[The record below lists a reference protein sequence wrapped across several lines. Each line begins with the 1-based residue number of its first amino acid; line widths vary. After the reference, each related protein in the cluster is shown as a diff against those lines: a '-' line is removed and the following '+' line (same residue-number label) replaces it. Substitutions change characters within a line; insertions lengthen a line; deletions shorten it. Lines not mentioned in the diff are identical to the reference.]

1 MAPKQKRKARA
12 PETEAPRASKRVKAV
27 SESVEEP
34 EQKAPTTSKSA
45 KVSSDDQARP
55 DEVQDDTTTQPDTSS
70 KQTTGSND
78 KFTSFEMPSGS
89 KPIPCIRS
97 HPAEA
102 APISLVFTH
111 GAGGGL
117 SAPALMNFARGFAS
131 TGSPVVCFQGN
142 MNLKARTRS
151 FATVLDHEKKQRK
164 AEMTVA
170 YGGRS
175 MGARA
180 AVLAAQS
187 DESIKTL
194 VLVSYP
200 LIGPGG
206 AVRDRILLD
215 IKSDVDVLF
224 VSGDGDSMCD
234 FPRLAT
240 LRKKMKAKSW
250 MVVVEGADH
259 GMTLKGGKKWKDAT
273 EEVAKETGRIAAR
286 WVEARDE
293 EHKDMTLRWN
303 GDKPAGS
310 WVDADAQGH
319 QEREKGGI
327 EKYFGKKEGE
337 EEHTEAVSGTKKKQK
352 KGTAGKAD

>member
-1 MAPKQKRKARA
+1 MAPKQKRKAGA
-12 PETEAPRASKRVKAV
+12 PEREAPRTSKRVKTAAA
-27 SESVEEP
+27 SNSVEED
-34 EQKAPTTSKSA
+34 EQKAQTTGGHA
-45 KVSSDDQARP
+45 KVDAGNQAP
-55 DEVQDDTTTQPDTSS
+55 PEKVQNDTTTQPDTSS
-70 KQTTGSND
+70 KQTTGGD
-78 KFTSFEMPSGS
+78 GKFTSFEVTSGS

-97 HPAEA
+97 HPAES
-102 APISLVFTH
+102 APLSLIFTH

-151 FATVLDHEKKQRK
+151 FATVLDEEKKQRK

-170 YGGRS
+170 FGGRS

-180 AVLAAQS
+180 AVLGAQA
-187 DESIKTL
+187 DESIKVL

-215 IKSDVDVLF
+215 IRPDVDVLF
-224 VSGDGDSMCD
+224 ISGDGDSMCD
-234 FPRLAT
+234 FPKLAT
-240 LRKKMKAKSW
+240 LRKKMKATSW

-259 GMTLKGGKKWKDAT
+259 GMNLKGGKKMKDAT
-273 EEVAKETGRIAAR
+273 EQVTKETGRIAAR
-286 WVEARDE
+286 WIELRDE

-303 GDKPAGS
+303 GDKPAGN
-310 WVDADAQGH
+310 WGGADAEGH

-327 EKYFGKKEGE
+327 EKYFGKKGGE
-337 EEHTEAVSGTKKKQK
+337 EEHKEAMSATKKKQK
-352 KGTAGKAD
+352 KSGAA

>member
-12 PETEAPRASKRVKAV
+12 PETEAPRASKRIKTTVND
-27 SESVEEP
+27 SPEEN
-34 EQKAPTTSKSA
+34 EQKVPTTSKNAEVEGDDDASPKKVQNDDKPQRSA
-45 KVSSDDQARP
+45 P
-55 DEVQDDTTTQPDTSS
+55 S
-70 KQTTGSND
+70 KQTTGSD
-78 KFTSFEMPSGS
+78 GKFTSFEVTSGS

-97 HPAEA
+97 HPAKS
-102 APISLVFTH
+102 APLSLIFTH

-117 SAPALMNFARGFAS
+117 SAPALMNFARGFSS

-170 YGGRS
+170 FGGRS

-180 AVLAAQS
+180 AVLGAQA
-187 DESIKTL
+187 DESIKVL

-215 IKSDVDVLF
+215 IRPDVDVLF
-224 VSGDGDSMCD
+224 ISGDGDSMCD
-234 FPRLAT
+234 FPKLAT
-240 LRKKMKAKSW
+240 LRKKMKATSW

-259 GMTLKGGKKWKDAT
+259 GMNLKGGKKMKDAT
-273 EEVAKETGRIAAR
+273 EEVTKETGRIAAR
-286 WVEARDE
+286 WIEARDE

-303 GDKPAGS
+303 GDKPAGT
-310 WVDADAQGH
+310 WDGADAEGH

-327 EKYFGKKEGE
+327 ERYFGKTEGK
-337 EEHTEAVSGTKKKQK
+337 EEHKEAVSATKKKQK
-352 KGTAGKAD
+352 KSGAA